1 MRVWI
6 IPAIILF
13 LGLLSILTLS
23 SISPTLAPRQLIFFM
38 VGFIIFFFFS
48 KIPFKRFEELS
59 FFGYVGLVFML
70 ILTLIIGN
78 AINGSKNWI
87 DVGGFFSI
95 QSSQLAIPIVTLFLI
110 SFLKKRP
117 LTKLLNL
124 AFFLVVVA
132 IPAILIIIAPDL
144 GTTVIYLFSIATI
157 LFFSKTKTLH
167 MVPLMAG
174 GIVTII
180 IAWLFILH
188 PYQKDRIT
196 SFISPKDTQGTG
208 YNARQSLIAVGSGQ
222 LTGRGLG
229 KGIQSH
235 LRFLPERQTD
245 FVFASYAEEFGFIG
259 SVLLI
264 ALYTTLI
271 LTTLNTASTANS
283 FAEQLF
289 CFVTAVM
296 TILQTGINIG
306 MNIGLL
312 PITGITLPFMSYG
325 GSSILTLLGMFA
337 IVQSIRI
344 NQKQKV
350 TLHLE

>member
-6 IPAIILF
+6 IPTIILF

-23 SISPTLAPRQLIFFM
+23 SISPALAPRQLIFFM
-38 VGFIIFFFFS
+38 IGFIIFFIFS
-48 KIPFKRFEELS
+48 KISFKRFEQLS
-59 FFGYVGLVFML
+59 PFGYYLLNGLL
-70 ILTLIIGN
+70 ILTLIIGE
-78 AINGSKNWI
+78 AIKGSKNWI
-87 DVGGFFSI
+87 DVGGIFAI
-95 QSSQLAIPIVTLFLI
+95 QGSQLAIPIVALFLI
-110 SFLKKRP
+110 SFLKRRS

-124 AFFLVVVA
+124 ALFLVIVA
-132 IPAILIIIAPDL
+132 IPGILILIAPDL

-157 LFFSKTKTLH
+157 LWFSKTRPFH
-167 MVPLMAG
+167 MVPLLAG

-196 SFISPKDTQGTG
+196 SFISPQDTQGTG

-229 KGIQSH
+229 QGIQSH

-259 SVLLI
+259 SALLI

-312 PITGITLPFMSYG
+312 PITGITLPFLSYG
-325 GSSILTLLGMFA
+325 GSSILTLLGMFG

>member
-1 MRVWI
+1 MRIWV
-6 IPAIILF
+6 IPTIILF

-23 SISPTLAPRQLIFFM
+23 SISPALAPKQLIFFM
-38 VGFIIFFFFS
+38 LGFTAFFFIS
-48 KIPFKRFEELS
+48 RISFKRFEDLS
-59 FFGYVGLVFML
+59 FFGYIVLIFML

-95 QSSQLAIPIVTLFLI
+95 QSSQLAIPIVALYLI
-110 SFLKKRP
+110 NFFKNRP
-117 LTKLLNL
+117 LTKLLNII
-124 AFFLVVVA
+124 FFLIIAV
-132 IPAILIIIAPDL
+132 IPGILIVIAPDL
-144 GTTVIYLFSIATI
+144 GTTVIYCFSVAAI
-157 LFFSKTKTLH
+157 LYFSKTSLMH
-167 MVPLMAG
+167 MILLTVG
-174 GIVTII
+174 GIVAII
-180 IAWLFILH
+180 IAWFFVLH

-196 SFISPKDTQGTG
+196 SFISPQDTQGTG

-229 KGIQSH
+229 QGIQSH

-271 LTTLNTASTANS
+271 VTTLNTASNAQT
-283 FAEQLF
+283 FAQQLF
-289 CFVTAVM
+289 CYVTATM

-337 IVQSIRI
+337 IVQSIRMD
-344 NQKQKV
+344 QKQKV